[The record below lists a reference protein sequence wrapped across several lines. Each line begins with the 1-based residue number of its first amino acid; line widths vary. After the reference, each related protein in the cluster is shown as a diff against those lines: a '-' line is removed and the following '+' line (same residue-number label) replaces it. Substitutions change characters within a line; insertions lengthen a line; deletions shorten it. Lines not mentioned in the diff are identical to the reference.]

1 MLRRCFIVTVSN
13 RYMPQPIIPPVATRK
28 PHTFSHHGI
37 TVEDPYAWLRDPGY
51 PKVDDAEILSY
62 LEQEN
67 GYFEHYM
74 APLKPVV
81 EQIFDE
87 LKARQPDDDASVPY
101 LKNGFWY
108 QWRFEKDAQYR
119 RWYHAPEAAP
129 EAWQLLLDEPALA
142 DGHEYFSL
150 GALAVSPDSGK
161 LAYSIDIDGSER
173 YTLHIIDIKNS
184 QPLSKPIPS
193 TLGSPIWDAHS
204 NNLFYVVVNDAW
216 QPLEVYQHSLLD
228 TQTEDR
234 LVHQETDTT
243 LRVSLDLSQSEE
255 WVILNYGGHTS
266 NAAFVI
272 PRDDFSSPAKLIE
285 PRRDDV
291 EYYVDHGNGEF
302 VIRSNMRQ
310 PNFDIFRVGEDQ
322 PGQDNWQPW
331 ITGDERHYIT
341 GHVVFKNHLLIE
353 ERLDGLDQ
361 IRVIDKQD
369 NQHYVAFPEAAYE
382 ADIGITPDFDSPTVR
397 INYASMVTP
406 NTVFEYNLTERS
418 FTTLKVKQIPS
429 GYDASQFTTER
440 MMATA
445 RDGVEVPVSLV
456 YHRDTPVDGRAPM
469 YLYAYGA
476 YGHAITPG
484 FSAARISLLER
495 GFIFA
500 IAHIRGGDDLGY
512 HWYTQGKLDKR
523 TNTFNDFV
531 DVAKHLIQNNYASA
545 GNIAIAGGSAG
556 GELMG
561 AVVNQAPELWG
572 AVASHVPFVDVLNTM
587 LDATLPLTPPEW
599 AEWGNPIEDKAA
611 FELIRSYSP
620 YDQLQP
626 GAYPPIMVTAGLND
640 PRVTYW
646 EPAKYVAKLRTLK
659 QDNTTLL
666 LKTNMGAGHGGQS
679 GRFDALKEL
688 AEEYAFFL
696 HELGVSNQAP
706 RTTE

>member
-1 MLRRCFIVTVSN
+1 
-13 RYMPQPIIPPVATRK
+13 MPQPSIAPVAARK

-51 PKVDDAEILSY
+51 PKVNDPEILSY
-62 LEQEN
+62 LQEEN
-67 GYFEHYM
+67 RYFERYM
-74 APLKPVV
+74 APLEPVV
-81 EQIFDE
+81 EQIFEE

-119 RWYHAPEAAP
+119 RWYRAPEAAP

-142 DGHEYFSL
+142 DGHDYFSL
-150 GALAVSPDSGK
+150 GALVVSPDSSR
-161 LAYSIDIDGSER
+161 LAYSVDVDGSER
-173 YTLHIIDIKNS
+173 YTLHIIDIEHS
-184 QPLSKPIPS
+184 QPLSEPIPS
-193 TLGSPIWDAHS
+193 TLGSPIWDTHS
-204 NNLFYVVVNDAW
+204 NNLFYVVVNNAW

-228 TQTEDR
+228 TQTRDR
-234 LVHQETDTT
+234 LVHKETDTT

-272 PRDDFSSPAKLIE
+272 PRDDFNSPPILIE
-285 PRRDDV
+285 PLRDDI

-331 ITGDERHYIT
+331 ITGDEQHYIT
-341 GHVVFKNHLLIE
+341 GHVVFKHHLLIE

-361 IRVIDKQD
+361 IRVIDNQD

-382 ADIGITPDFDSPTVR
+382 AGIGLTPDFDSPTVR

-445 RDGVEVPVSLV
+445 RDGTEVPVSLV
-456 YHRDTPVDGRAPM
+456 YHRDTPVDGHAPV

-531 DVAKHLIQNNYASA
+531 DVAKHLINNNYASA

-611 FELIRSYSP
+611 FELIQSYSP

-659 QDNTTLL
+659 RDNTTLL

>member
-13 RYMPQPIIPPVATRK
+13 RYMPQPSIPPVAARK

-62 LEQEN
+62 LQQEN

-119 RWYHAPEAAP
+119 RWYRAPETEP

-228 TQTEDR
+228 TQTRDR

-331 ITGDERHYIT
+331 INGDDRHYIT
-341 GHVVFKNHLLIE
+341 GHVVLKDHLLIE

-361 IRVIDKQD
+361 IRVIDQQD

-382 ADIGITPDFDSPTVR
+382 AGIGITPGFDSPTVR

-406 NTVFEYNLTERS
+406 NTVFEYNLAERS

-445 RDGVEVPVSLV
+445 RDSVEVPVSLV
-456 YHRDTPVDGRAPM
+456 YHRDTPVDGSAPV

-476 YGHAITPG
+476 YGHATTPG

-587 LDATLPLTPPEW
+587 LDETLPLTPPEW

-706 RTTE
+706 

>member
-1 MLRRCFIVTVSN
+1 
-13 RYMPQPIIPPVATRK
+13 MPQPNIAPVATRK
-28 PHTFSHHGI
+28 PHTFSLHGI

-51 PKVDDAEILSY
+51 PKVNDPEILSY
-62 LEQEN
+62 LQQEN
-67 GYFEHYM
+67 RYFERYM
-74 APLKPVV
+74 APLEPVV

-87 LKARQPDDDASVPY
+87 LKARQPEDDASVPY

-119 RWYHAPEAAP
+119 RWYRAPEAEP
-129 EAWQLLLDEPALA
+129 EIWQLLLDEPALA
-142 DGHEYFSL
+142 DGYEYFSL
-150 GALAVSPDSGK
+150 GALAVSPDSSR

-173 YTLHIIDIKNS
+173 YTLHIIDIENS
-184 QPLSKPIPS
+184 LPLSKPIPS

-216 QPLEVYQHSLLD
+216 QPLEVYQHNLLD

-234 LVHQETDTT
+234 LVHKETDTT
-243 LRVSLDLSQSEE
+243 LRVSLDLSQSED
-255 WVILNYGGHTS
+255 WVILNFGGHTS

-272 PRDDFSSPAKLIE
+272 PRDDFNSPAKLIE

-302 VIRSNMRQ
+302 VIRSNVRQ

-322 PGQDNWQPW
+322 PEQRNWQPW

-341 GHVVFKNHLLIE
+341 GHVVFKDHLLVE

-382 ADIGITPDFDSPTVR
+382 AGIGITPSFDSPTVR

-418 FTTLKVKQIPS
+418 LTTLKVKQIPS

-456 YHRDTPVDGRAPM
+456 YHRDTPVDGRAPV

-476 YGHAITPG
+476 YGHATSPG

-531 DVAKHLIQNNYASA
+531 DVAKHLITNNYASA

-587 LDATLPLTPPEW
+587 LDETLPLTPPEW
-599 AEWGNPIEDKAA
+599 AEWGNPIEDQAA
-611 FELIRSYSP
+611 FEFIQSYSP

-706 RTTE
+706 TTTV

>member
-13 RYMPQPIIPPVATRK
+13 RYMPQPSIPPVAARK

-62 LEQEN
+62 LQQEN
-67 GYFEHYM
+67 GYFEQYM

-119 RWYHAPEAAP
+119 RWYRAPEAEP

-204 NNLFYVVVNDAW
+204 NNLFYVVVNEAW
-216 QPLEVYQHSLLD
+216 QPLEVYQRNLLD
-228 TQTEDR
+228 AQTRDR

-310 PNFDIFRVGEDQ
+310 PNFDIFRVSEDQ

-382 ADIGITPDFDSPTVR
+382 ADIGITPGFDSPTVR

-531 DVAKHLIQNNYASA
+531 DVAKHLIKNNYASA

-706 RTTE
+706 

>member
-1 MLRRCFIVTVSN
+1 
-13 RYMPQPIIPPVATRK
+13 MPQPSIPPVAARK

-62 LEQEN
+62 LQQEN
-67 GYFEHYM
+67 GYFEQYM

-119 RWYHAPEAAP
+119 RWYRAPEAEP

-204 NNLFYVVVNDAW
+204 NNLFYVVVNEAW
-216 QPLEVYQHSLLD
+216 QPLEVYQRNLLD
-228 TQTEDR
+228 AQTRDR

-310 PNFDIFRVGEDQ
+310 PNFDIFRVSEDQ

-382 ADIGITPDFDSPTVR
+382 ADIGITPGFDSPTVR

-531 DVAKHLIQNNYASA
+531 DVAKHLIKNNYASA

-706 RTTE
+706 

>member
-1 MLRRCFIVTVSN
+1 
-13 RYMPQPIIPPVATRK
+13 MPQPSIPPVATRK
-28 PHTFSHHGI
+28 PHSFSHHGI
-37 TVEDPYAWLRDPGY
+37 QVDDPYAWLRDPGY
-51 PKVDDAEILSY
+51 PEVNDSEILSY
-62 LEQEN
+62 LKQEN
-67 GYFEHYM
+67 SYFENYM
-74 APLKPVV
+74 APLAPVV
-81 EQIFDE
+81 EQIFEE

-119 RWYHAPEAAP
+119 RWYRAPETTP
-129 EAWQLLLDEPALA
+129 QAWQLLLDEPALA

-150 GALAVSPDSGK
+150 GALAVSPDGRR
-161 LAYSIDIDGSER
+161 LAYSIDVDGSER
-173 YTLHIIDIKNS
+173 YTLHIIDIQS
-184 QPLSKPIPS
+184 RQPLSTPIPA
-193 TLGSPIWDAHS
+193 TMGSPIWDAHS
-204 NNLFYVVVNDAW
+204 NNLFYVVVNEQW

-228 TQTEDR
+228 TEGEDR
-234 LVHQETDTT
+234 LVHKETDTT

-272 PRDDFSSPAKLIE
+272 PRDDFNTPAKLIE

-302 VIRSNMRQ
+302 VIRSNVRQ
-310 PNFDIFRVGEDQ
+310 ANFDIYRVNEEQ
-322 PGQDNWQPW
+322 PGQSNWQTW
-331 ITGDERHYIT
+331 VAGDERHYIT
-341 GHVVFKNHLLIE
+341 GHVVFKSHLLVE
-353 ERLDGLDQ
+353 ERIDGLDQ

-369 NQHYVAFPEAAYE
+369 NQHYVAFPEATYE
-382 ADIGITPDFDSPTVR
+382 AGIGLTPSFDSPTVR

-406 NTVFEYNLTERS
+406 NTVFEYDLTKRS

-440 MMATA
+440 LTATA

-456 YHRDTPVDGRAPM
+456 YHRDTPVDGRAPL

-476 YGHAITPG
+476 YGHAIAPG

-512 HWYTQGKLDKR
+512 HWYTDGKLDKR

-531 DVAKHLIQNNYASA
+531 DVAKHLIQNNYATA

-587 LDATLPLTPPEW
+587 LDETLPLTPPEW
-599 AEWGNPIEDKAA
+599 AEWGNPITDQAA
-611 FELIRSYSP
+611 FEFIRSYSP
-620 YDQLQP
+620 YDQLRP

-659 QDNTTLL
+659 QDSTTLL

-706 RTTE
+706 TTSA